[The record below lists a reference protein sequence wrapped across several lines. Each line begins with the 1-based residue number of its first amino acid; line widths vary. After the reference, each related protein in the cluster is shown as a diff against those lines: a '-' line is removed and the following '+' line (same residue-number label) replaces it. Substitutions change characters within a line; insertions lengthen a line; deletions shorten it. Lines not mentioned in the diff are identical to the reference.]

1 MRLKSKVAV
10 ITGAG
15 QGLGREFALAF
26 SREGAKVVIAEINF
40 ENAQK
45 VAKEI
50 EASGGEVLAIKTNVA
65 SKHDT
70 EEMAR
75 KTVERFG
82 RIDILVNNAGIYH
95 GVQMTPFTEITE
107 GDWDK
112 MMTVNVKGMWLC
124 CRAVFPQMKTQG
136 KGKIVNLSSAVFDL
150 GIPFVLH
157 YVASKGAVVGLT
169 RALAKEIGA
178 HGITVNCIN
187 PGYTWTEA
195 SKKFGESFPPG
206 FLEVV
211 DNVLQVIKRR
221 EQPSD
226 LTGAVVYLASDESDF
241 VTGQS
246 LVIDGGMAMH

>member
-1 MRLKSKVAV
+1 
-10 ITGAG
+10 
-15 QGLGREFALAF
+15 
-26 SREGAKVVIAEINF
+26 
-40 ENAQK
+40 
-45 VAKEI
+45 
-50 EASGGEVLAIKTNVA
+50 
-65 SKHDT
+65 
-70 EEMAR
+70 
-75 KTVERFG
+75 
-82 RIDILVNNAGIYH
+82 
-95 GVQMTPFTEITE
+95 
-107 GDWDK
+107 

-178 HGITVNCIN
+178 HGITVNYIN

-211 DNVLQVIKRR
+211 DNVMQVIKRR

-226 LTGAVVYLASDESDF
+226 LTGAVVYLAPDESDF

>member
-1 MRLKSKVAV
+1 MRLKDKVAI

-26 SREGAKVVIAEINF
+26 VKEGAQVVIAEINF

-50 EASGGEVLAIKTNVA
+50 NDAGGQALAIKTDVT
-65 SKHDT
+65 SMKDT

-75 KTVERFG
+75 KTVETFG
-82 RIDILVNNAGIYH
+82 RIDILINNAAIYY
-95 GVQMTPFTEITE
+95 GVQMKPFTQLSEAE
-107 GDWDK
+107 WDK
-112 MMTVNVKGMWLC
+112 MMEVNVKGMWLC
-124 CRAVFPQMKTQG
+124 CRAVYPQMKAQG
-136 KGKIVNLSSAVFDL
+136 KGKIVNMSSAVFDL

-157 YVASKGAVVGLT
+157 YVTSKGAVVGLT
-169 RALAKEIGA
+169 RALAKEVGA
-178 HGITVNCIN
+178 DGIYVNCIN

-195 SKKFGESFPPG
+195 SQKLGQSFPPG
-206 FLEVV
+206 FLNVV
-211 DNVLQVIKRR
+211 DDIMQVIKRR

-226 LTGAVVYLASDESDF
+226 LTGAAIYLASDESDF